1 MPIYVFCPNC
11 NTEYSTKH
19 KSCLKCGTSR
29 AKATT
34 FRVKVEHKGKIVKKK
49 LTGINLAIA
58 KQIEYKLKTE
68 LIEDKYIDRDKS
80 ITLDDFMNTIYFPTE
95 KHNKKPYS
103 FNREEQLY
111 RDHIKPLIGHKLISQ
126 VTKTDLEKIKTNMFK
141 KDLSS
146 RTIEYALH
154 VIRHAFNIAIQTRY
168 FNGTNPIK
176 FVKLPKKDNR
186 RVRWLTT
193 EEADKL
199 LSELKKHSQDTCE
212 IAFLSLHTGMRFGEI
227 ANLTWQDIDL
237 ERGLIYI
244 KDPKS
249 KENRVAY
256 MTDEAKSMLTER
268 KKHSKTSLVFPSR
281 TGGVREKPP
290 KTFSRVVKKLGFND
304 GVEDP
309 RDKVVFHTLR
319 HTFASWL
326 VMNSTPLYTVKEL
339 LGHKTL
345 AMTERYSHLAPDS
358 KRQAVLETFKANRNT
373 PES

>member
-11 NTEYSTKH
+11 NTEYTTKH
-19 KSCLKCGTSR
+19 KSCPKCGTSR
-29 AKATT
+29 TKATT

-58 KQIEYKLKTE
+58 KQIESKLKTE
-68 LIEDKYIDRDKS
+68 LIEGKYIDRDKS

-111 RDHIKPLIGHKLISQ
+111 RLHIKPVIGSKKLNTI
-126 VTKTDLEKIKTNMFK
+126 TKTDLENLKESMLQKG
-141 KDLSS
+141 LSP

-176 FVKLPKKDNR
+176 FIKLPKKDNKR
-186 RVRWLTT
+186 IRWLTP

-199 LSELKKHSQDTCE
+199 LSELKKHSQDTYE

-244 KDPKS
+244 KDPKNS
-249 KENRVAY
+249 KNRVAY
-256 MTDEAKSMLTER
+256 MTDEVKFMLTER

-290 KTFSRVVKKLGFND
+290 KTFDRVVKKLGFNN

-326 VMNSTPLYTVKEL
+326 VMNGTPLYTVKEL

-358 KRQAVLETFKANRNT
+358 KRKAVEEVFEKGRQ
-373 PES
+373 